1 VAGSPLASMLA
12 GVMDDPSL
20 EPETLNLTVS
30 IGVAVSPLDGTS
42 VDALLAAA
50 DRAMYAAKLAGRDRV
65 HCAEPVR
72 PRLVPPIGETA

>member
-1 VAGSPLASMLA
+1 MIVR
-12 GVMDDPSL
+12 
-20 EPETLNLTVS
+20 PETLNLTVS
-30 IGVAVSPLDGTS
+30 IGVAVHPLDGTS

-72 PRLVPPIGETA
+72 PRLVSPIGETA